1 MIGFQFSSHCFSSC
15 RMSRMCALEHSQ
27 VHHRCSYDVLWYLPF
42 SRSSPPTQLWKLL
55 CVLMA
60 IFRPWH
66 FPIFRNF
73 ALDLSAHALGPS
85 LRLTHIYVRSMTV
98 TTRLLLC
105 AINVY
110 DKLTRLYLF
119 FLSLSPLLFA
129 SENVTRFG
137 RQKKRHQRA
146 TWSAMNL
153 TTPSDEWL
161 GVNRILRDGFWIG
174 RFVLCGGF
182 VSMETRAGK
191 ALIVPSLARKQNKRT
206 DILH

>member
-15 RMSRMCALEHSQ
+15 RMSRMCTLEHSQ

-119 FLSLSPLLFA
+119 FLSLFCTIRIRKCDPLREAEKKA
-129 SENVTRFG
+129 STSHMKCDEPNNPFGWMTR
-137 RQKKRHQRA
+137 
-146 TWSAMNL
+146 S
-153 TTPSDEWL
+153 
-161 GVNRILRDGFWIG
+161 
-174 RFVLCGGF
+174 
-182 VSMETRAGK
+182 
-191 ALIVPSLARKQNKRT
+191 
-206 DILH
+206 